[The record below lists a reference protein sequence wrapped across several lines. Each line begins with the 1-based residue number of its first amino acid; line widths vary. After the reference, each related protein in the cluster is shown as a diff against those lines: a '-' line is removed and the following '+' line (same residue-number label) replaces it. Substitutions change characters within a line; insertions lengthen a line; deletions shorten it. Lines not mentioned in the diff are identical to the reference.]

1 MEGNKPVSLPDGH
14 VASRRSGVTVRRLV
28 PQGGSYPFAIP
39 TTDKRLSDGRR
50 LAKSTING
58 RSNHRSKE
66 HDQIPHRQ
74 RREPHV
80 CRAQEGNCPLGGEH
94 YGSFRECER
103 ASEKSFQ
110 HTMGRITSR
119 KKKKEILRNLPND
132 DYVRVF
138 RDYALQYQRNG
149 QGRER
154 PFIVKKD
161 GVVYAITKIDR
172 DGKEQYAMS
181 LNPEFM
187 QEGKSFGMVPFGGV
201 L

>member
-1 MEGNKPVSLPDGH
+1 MTRYHIGKDGN
-14 VASRRSGVTVRRLV
+14 
-28 PQGGSYPFAIP
+28 
-39 TTDKRLSDGRR
+39 
-50 LAKSTING
+50 
-58 RSNHRSKE
+58 
-66 HDQIPHRQ
+66 
-74 RREPHV
+74 PHV
-80 CRAQEGNCPLGGEH
+80 CRAQEGDCPLGGEH

-187 QEGKSFGMVPFGGV
+187 QEGESFGMVPLEECYDRNDELGTYVEHPIYFSLEVDENPEEVYKDEIDRLIDPVQEQSGPLMAIMV
-201 L
+201 SLSSRR